1 MLSSIRTRLAARVYY
16 GWVIVAACFLASMV
30 VFGTTYAFGVFYD
43 SFIEE
48 FDVSRTLL
56 AAVFGLQSALIY
68 VAGVLAGELVD
79 RYGQRLVLSASSVVL
94 VTGLVWT
101 AFARSYLEL
110 LAAFGVLAAVGMA
123 GLYVVGYATIPLWFD
138 RRRGTAAG
146 FASAGLGVG
155 LAVVPPGADLA
166 ISAVGWRGAVLA
178 LAGTAG
184 LVLAVATALFADRP
198 ADVGATLDAEFEPE
212 QRSES
217 TERERTDGAGAD
229 AWTIAR
235 SRPFLLV
242 FLGWVLIFTSL
253 YVVMS
258 HVVLYAT
265 DAGLGR
271 QAGVV
276 SIVVIGVATTG
287 TRLAVGFVGDRFGR
301 SRTFVCCAGL
311 MGASVVG
318 LALSPTVA
326 LFLGAVFV
334 FGIGYGGCGGLLG
347 PLVADLF
354 GRAQLNTLFAIM
366 SVSFAVSGLLAPPL
380 AGWLFEL
387 LGTYRPVFALFGLL
401 SVLGSGCVL
410 VSGRLDRQRVRDR

>member
-1 MLSSIRTRLAARVYY
+1 MLPSIRTRLAVRVYY

-43 SFIEE
+43 SFIET

-79 RYGQRLVLSASSVVL
+79 RYGQRLVLAASSALL
-94 VTGLVWT
+94 VAGLVWT

-110 LAAFGVLAAVGMA
+110 LASFGVLAAIGMA

-146 FASAGLGVG
+146 LASAGLGVG

-166 ISAVGWRGAVLA
+166 ISAVGWRSAVLL
-178 LAGTAG
+178 LAGVAG
-184 LVLAVATALFADRP
+184 LVLVVATVLFADRP
-198 ADVGATLDAEFEPE
+198 ADVGATLDAEFEID
-212 QRSES
+212 RKRDGSR
-217 TERERTDGAGAD
+217 RERTDGAGAN

-242 FLGWVLIFTSL
+242 FAGWVLIFTSL

-258 HVVLYAT
+258 HIVLYAT
-265 DAGLGR
+265 EAGLGR
-271 QAGVV
+271 QAGVL

-287 TRLAVGFVGDRFGR
+287 TRVAVGFVGDRVGR
-301 SRTFVCCAGL
+301 SLTFVCCAGL
-311 MGASVVG
+311 MGASVIGV
-318 LALSPTVA
+318 ALSPTVA
-326 LFLGAVFV
+326 LFLGAIFV

-347 PLVADLF
+347 PLVADVF
-354 GRAQLNTLFAIM
+354 GREQLNTLFAIM

-401 SVLGSGCVL
+401 SMLGAACVL
-410 VSGRLDRQRVRDR
+410 ASARAE